1 MADPRRPDVINVY
14 AGEWPEDPYPPT
26 EGWLAKWR
34 GLIPQG
40 HDLGL
45 SLYELQPQQTQSPYH
60 FHHASE
66 ELMLVL
72 RGRPTL
78 RTADGE
84 RELQPGD
91 LAHFPRGAAGAH
103 QVVNRTDE
111 PALYVIG
118 SSNSSPDICEYPDS
132 GKLLAMSR
140 GESQRGERLWTVHRL
155 EDGVDYLDGEEP
167 RA

>member
-78 RTADGE
+78 RTADG
-84 RELQPGD
+84 
-91 LAHFPRGAAGAH
+91 
-103 QVVNRTDE
+103 